1 VLWNTPEGYLSLLSE
16 YCPGTTL
23 LDMLKYTNTLPELFI
38 AKMTTGIIKV
48 KLIFYL
54 TFNLLIYQTILQLII
69 FRHLN

>member
-38 AKMTTGIIKV
+38 AKMTTGIIKAL
-48 KLIFYL
+48 KLV
-54 TFNLLIYQTILQLII
+54 
-69 FRHLN
+69 